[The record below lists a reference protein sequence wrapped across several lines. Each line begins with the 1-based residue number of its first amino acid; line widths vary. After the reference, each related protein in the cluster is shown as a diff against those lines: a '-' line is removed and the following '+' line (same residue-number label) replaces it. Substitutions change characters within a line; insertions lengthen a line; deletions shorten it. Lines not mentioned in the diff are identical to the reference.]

1 MLDEDKTLIG
11 DDKNSTIGTEL
22 FARRSMPRYE
32 KTTVTVKAEDGT
44 TSDIEVYK
52 YNEEDPEDTYSLYT
66 IGQLVMNPTVLQ
78 DFIYHSYQVFRDQ
91 WKIWRICQPGTAGLR
106 IPFNEKLG
114 TLT

>member
-78 DFIYHSYQVFRDQ
+78 DSSTILPSIQRPVENMADMPTRNWQ
-91 WKIWRICQPGTAGLR
+91 GLR
-106 IPFNEKLG
+106 IPSMKN
-114 TLT
+114 